1 MERAVRKIRE
11 AISPRLATSSFL
23 ITGTSPTHPED
34 AEAAA
39 SLDWPRVNG
48 RQSDPQHG
56 AGVTRVDDAVVV
68 QAGADE
74 EGVRLALDLRLD
86 LLPPLLVGL
95 GVVVTPGGL
104 RRGPA
109 DDRQH
114 AGELLRAHDGQLGVG
129 PGEHQPR
136 VVGAA
141 GHAVVAR
148 AERRRHVKG
157 DVGDGRVG
165 DRVDHLG
172 AVLDDPALLVPGA
185 HHVAGGVLQED
196 QRRVRLVGEQDEL
209 ARLLGLLAEQD
220 AALVSQDADRVAVD
234 R

>member
-1 MERAVRKIRE
+1 MTASARRYVSAGVPPGRCTASSASRANGSCASGSEYTATVAISMERAVRKIRE

-23 ITGTSPTHPED
+23 ITGPSPSHPED

-39 SLDWPRVNG
+39 SLDWPRVDG

-74 EGVRLALDLRLD
+74 EGVRFALDLRLD
-86 LLPPLLVGL
+86 LLPPLLVGF
-95 GVVVTPGGL
+95 GVVLAPGGL

-148 AERRRHVKG
+148 AERRRP
-157 DVGDGRVG
+157 G
-165 DRVDHLG
+165 DRE
-172 AVLDDPALLVPGA
+172 
-185 HHVAGGVLQED
+185 GGGG
-196 QRRVRLVGEQDEL
+196 R
-209 ARLLGLLAEQD
+209 
-220 AALVSQDADRVAVD
+220 
-234 R
+234 